1 MRDIGSTDLKTGT
14 DATEPASKKTTKHK
28 TMKAKLFFVKAFI
41 AMIFMTMTISVSSC
55 SKDDGDNPEVP
66 VLPENPDYEG
76 DEETFSL
83 VNTTWTYNDYDEDE
97 TYQLKFNKGGKG
109 KFVIINEYGES
120 SKGFK
125 YSVKGYDITIKIK
138 DNEDDVEFSYVV
150 QITTK
155 DGRHM
160 IELEGEEFYLEGE
173 SSGDGGSSQKDAL
186 SNTSWKLKSVTGW
199 GEDEYSSYRTLGLEF
214 GSNGKVK
221 ETNNGESTSGT
232 YSLSGTK
239 ISFDGIS
246 FTNAFGSTF
255 DYKLSGSSLT
265 LTADKGTNMETVL
278 TFTKK

>member
-1 MRDIGSTDLKTGT
+1 
-14 DATEPASKKTTKHK
+14 
-28 TMKAKLFFVKAFI
+28 MKAKLFFVKAFI
-41 AMIFMTMTISVSSC
+41 AMIFMTMTVSVSSC

-173 SSGDGGSSQKDAL
+173 SSGDGGGSQKDAL

-239 ISFDGIS
+239 ISFDGVS

-265 LTADKGTNMETVL
+265 LTADKGTSMETVL